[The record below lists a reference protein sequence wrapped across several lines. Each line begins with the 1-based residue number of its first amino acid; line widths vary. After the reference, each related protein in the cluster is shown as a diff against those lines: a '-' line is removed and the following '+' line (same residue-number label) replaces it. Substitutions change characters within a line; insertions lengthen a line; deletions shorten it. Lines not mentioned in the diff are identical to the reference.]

1 MNAGHLRLPVVY
13 IQLCNAMKR
22 ENTQLISV
30 ILKEFIKEEQ
40 LEDGL
45 ERTRI
50 FHAWDIIVGENGA
63 RATSGKYFK
72 DGTLY
77 CTINS
82 SIVRSQLYYRKE
94 DIIAQLNKML
104 NSDIVKKLILK

>member
-1 MNAGHLRLPVVY
+1 MIFKKLELKNFKSHA
-13 IQLCNAMKR
+13 
-22 ENTQLISV
+22 NTTLDFNPGIS
-30 ILKEFIKEEQ
+30 L
-40 LEDGL
+40 
-45 ERTRI
+45 
-50 FHAWDIIVGENGA
+50 IVGENGA
-63 RATSGKYFK
+63 RETSGKYFK